1 MKARGEALTT
11 LPAALNPEQRL
22 TAEQAMLLTGRGRS
36 RFYSDVKEG
45 KLPAPAE
52 RDGRFIRWRA
62 GDLIDALNG
71 RRTAEAA

>member
-36 RFYSDVKEG
+36 KFYSDVKAG
-45 KLPAPAE
+45 TLPAPAE

-62 GDLIDALNG
+62 GDLIDALNN
-71 RRTAEAA
+71 RRAA